1 MFAWG
6 KQPGALTL
14 LGSPACGQT
23 TNCMKVVAAGREV
36 MLPLRPSCRRCS
48 WRCGLLVTIC
58 TRETS
63 CMHAA
68 RKKEGKSD
76 SLPSC
81 VMGPRCGLACCMKC
95 MHKGWALYV
104 EEESLPGFGK
114 ACLGLLLVSR
124 WPYSWVGNGLHLRHK
139 LGPNKS

>member
-1 MFAWG
+1 MAG
-6 KQPGALTL
+6 TKLPNDDMHRR
-14 LGSPACGQT
+14 
-23 TNCMKVVAAGREV
+23 TN
-36 MLPLRPSCRRCS
+36 L
-48 WRCGLLVTIC
+48 
-58 TRETS
+58 
-63 CMHAA
+63 HAYDA
-68 RKKEGKSD
+68 RKRKKAGV
-76 SLPSC
+76 LGLASC
-81 VMGPRCGLACCMKC
+81 VVGPRCGLACCMKC